1 MICVEAVSRLHFGL
15 FSLGGA
21 THWPA
26 CDGQGQVPARRFG
39 GVGLMVNHPGL
50 RLRLEPAEEWSAEGP
65 LADRALHYACRLA
78 EALSGHSLQPQRII
92 MERCAPEHAGLGT
105 GTQLAL
111 AVALAVMSSA
121 GIPWTEPFALTC
133 AGLLGR
139 GTRSALGMYGFL
151 QGGFLVEAGKADD
164 AAMSPLVFSN
174 DFPSDW
180 RIILIQPKAASGLHG
195 QAERQAFAQLQS
207 VPIPPTSTD
216 SLARLAL
223 LGMIPALLDRDLPAF
238 GEALYDFN
246 RRVGELFAP
255 VQGGPY
261 AHPAAAE
268 LVAFLRSRGVRG
280 VGQSSW
286 GPTLFAVVEEVRA
299 AELVGEIQKRL
310 EAEVI
315 VTEAAN
321 DGAYLVPPE

>member
-15 FSLGGA
+15 FTLGGA
-21 THWPA
+21 THWPG
-26 CDGQGQVPARRFG
+26 CDGVASVPARRFG
-39 GVGLMVNHPGL
+39 GVGLMVQQPGL
-50 RLRLEPAEEWSAEGP
+50 RIRMQPADEWSAEGP
-65 LADRALHYACRLA
+65 LADRALSYACRLA
-78 EALSGHSLQPQRII
+78 DGLLGRTLPPQKII
-92 MERCAPEHAGLGT
+92 LEHCAAEHAGLGT

-121 GIPWTEPFALTC
+121 GIPWTESFALTC
-133 AGLLGR
+133 ASLLGR
-139 GTRSALGMYGFL
+139 GTRSALGIYGFL

-164 AAMSPLVFSN
+164 EAISPLVFCN
-174 DFPSDW
+174 DFPADW
-180 RIILIQPKAASGLHG
+180 RIVLIQLPATGLHG
-195 QAERQAFAQLQS
+195 SAERQAFAQLQAL
-207 VPIPPTSTD
+207 PIPPAATD
-216 SLARLAL
+216 TLARLAL

-268 LVAFLRSRGVRG
+268 VVAFLRSRGVHG

-286 GPTLFAVVEEVRA
+286 GPTLFAVIEEARA
-299 AELVGEIQKRL
+299 EQLAEEIRRRL
-310 EAEVI
+310 DVSVI
-315 VTEAAN
+315 VTDAAN
-321 DGAYLVPPE
+321 DGALLVQPEE